1 MAIPNTKATLLS
13 YCKRQLGYPV
23 VEINVDDDQAD
34 DVLDDALQ
42 YFAEYHYDGTI
53 RTYLK
58 HQVTT
63 AEIAIQ
69 RANTNVVSSSSGGSD
84 SGATTWKEGTNYIE
98 IPESVM
104 SVIKVFSFNDKHTGS
119 MFDLRYQLRLND
131 LYDLT
136 STSILY
142 YEMVQQHLGML
153 DDILVGQPLLRHS
166 KHGNRLYIDMDWENS
181 IENAEWILIECIR
194 KMDPTTY
201 TDIYNDVWLKRY
213 ATAKLKL
220 QWGQNLIKFDG
231 ILMPGGVTLNG
242 RQLVDDAKE
251 EITALEEEVRN
262 AMALPA
268 LDIIG

>member
-34 DVLDDALQ
+34 DILDDALQ

-58 HQVTT
+58 HQITT

-84 SGATTWKEGTNYIE
+84 SGATTWAEGTNYIE

-104 SVIKVFSFNDKHTGS
+104 SVIRVFPFFQKQTNS

-153 DDILVGQPLLRHS
+153 DYILVGQPLLRHS

-181 IENAEWILIECIR
+181 IENAEYILIECIR
-194 KMDPTTY
+194 KMDPTTF

-231 ILMPGGVTLNG
+231 IQMPGGVTLNG

-251 EITALEEEVRN
+251 EIEKLEDEVRN

>member
-1 MAIPNTKATLLS
+1 MAIPNTKATLIS
-13 YCKRQLGYPV
+13 YCKRQLGFPV

-34 DVLDDALQ
+34 DVIDDALQ

-58 HQVTT
+58 HQITD

-69 RANTNVVSSSSGGSD
+69 RANTNIVSSSSGGSD
-84 SGATTWKEGTNYIE
+84 SGATTWKEGSNYLE
-98 IPESVM
+98 LPESIM
-104 SVIKVFSFNDKHTGS
+104 SVIKVFPLHDKHTNS

-153 DDILVGQPLLRHS
+153 DDILVGDPLLRYS
-166 KHGNRLYIDMDWENS
+166 KHGNRLYLDMDWENA

-194 KMDPTTY
+194 KMDPTTF
-201 TDIYNDVWLKRY
+201 TDIYNDVWLKKY

-220 QWGQNLIKFDG
+220 QWGQNLIKFEG
-231 ILMPGGVTLNG
+231 IQMPGGVTLNG

-251 EITALEEEVRN
+251 EIQRLEEEVRLGYE
-262 AMALPA
+262 LPV
-268 LDIIG
+268 LDMIG

>member
-1 MAIPNTKATLLS
+1 MATPTTKATLLS

-34 DVLDDALQ
+34 DILDDALQ
-42 YFAEYHYDGTI
+42 YFAEYHYDGSI
-53 RTYLK
+53 RAYFK
-58 HQVTT
+58 HQVTQ
-63 AEIAIQ
+63 AEIDIQ
-69 RANTNVVSSSSGGSD
+69 RANANVVSSSSGGSD
-84 SGATTWKEGTNYIE
+84 SGATTWQEGTNYIE
-98 IPESVM
+98 LPESIM
-104 SVIKVFSFNDKHTGS
+104 SVIKVFTMSDNTTNN

-153 DDILVGQPLLRHS
+153 DDILVGQPFLRHS
-166 KHGNRLYIDMDWENS
+166 KHGNRLWIDMDWDVRINKNEY
-181 IENAEWILIECIR
+181 IVIECIR
-194 KMDPTTY
+194 KQDPTTF

-231 ILMPGGVTLNG
+231 IQMPGRVTLNG

-251 EITALEEEVRN
+251 EIRELEEEVRLGFE
-262 AMALPA
+262 LPA

>member
-42 YFAEYHYDGTI
+42 YFTEYHYDGTF

-58 HQVTT
+58 HQITQ
-63 AEIAIQ
+63 AEIDNQ
-69 RANTNVVSSSSGGSD
+69 KTNTNVVSSSSGGSD
-84 SGATTWKEGTNYIE
+84 SGATTWLEGNNYIE
-98 IPESVM
+98 LPEAIM
-104 SVIKVFSFNDKHTGS
+104 SVVKVFTFTDKSTNN

-153 DDILVGQPLLRHS
+153 DDILVGSPFMRHS
-166 KHGNRLYIDMDWENS
+166 KHGNRLYVDMDWTNNVAAGEYL
-181 IENAEWILIECIR
+181 LIECHR
-194 KMDPTTY
+194 KQDPTTF

-231 ILMPGGVTLNG
+231 IQMPGGVTLNG

-251 EITALEEEVRN
+251 EITKLEEEVRLGYE
-262 AMALPA
+262 LPVM
-268 LDIIG
+268 DMIG

>member
-42 YFAEYHYDGTI
+42 YFTEYHYDGTL

-58 HQVTT
+58 HQITQ
-63 AEIAIQ
+63 AEIDNQ
-69 RANTNVVSSSSGGSD
+69 KTNTDVVSSSSGGSD
-84 SGATTWKEGTNYIE
+84 SGATTWKEGNNYIE
-98 IPESVM
+98 LPEAVM
-104 SVIKVFSFNDKHTGS
+104 SVVKVFTFTDKSTNN

-153 DDILVGQPLLRHS
+153 DDILVGSPFMRHS
-166 KHGNRLYIDMDWENS
+166 KHGNRLYVDMDWTNS
-181 IENAEWILIECIR
+181 IAAGEYLLIEAIR
-194 KMDPTTY
+194 KQDPTTF
-201 TDIYNDVWLKRY
+201 TDIYNDVWLKKY

-231 ILMPGGVTLNG
+231 IQMPGGVTLNG

-251 EITALEEEVRN
+251 EIIKLEEEVRLGYE
-262 AMALPA
+262 LPV
-268 LDIIG
+268 LDMIG

>member
-42 YFAEYHYDGTI
+42 YFTEYHYDGTF

-58 HQVTT
+58 HQITQ
-63 AEIAIQ
+63 AEIDNQ
-69 RANTNVVSSSSGGSD
+69 KTNASVVSSSSGGSD
-84 SGATTWKEGTNYIE
+84 GGATTWLEGNNYIE
-98 IPESVM
+98 LPEAVM
-104 SVIKVFSFNDKHTGS
+104 AVVKVFTFTDKSTNN

-153 DDILVGQPLLRHS
+153 DDILVGSPFMRHS
-166 KHGNRLYIDMDWENS
+166 KHGNRLYVDMDWTNNISAGEYL
-181 IENAEWILIECIR
+181 LIEAHV
-194 KMDPTTY
+194 KQDPTTF
-201 TDIYNDVWLKRY
+201 TDIYNDVWLKKY

-220 QWGQNLIKFDG
+220 QWGQNLIKFEG

-251 EITALEEEVRN
+251 EILRLEEEVRLGYE
-262 AMALPA
+262 LPV
-268 LDIIG
+268 LDMIG

>member
-42 YFAEYHYDGTI
+42 YFTEYHYDGTF

-58 HQVTT
+58 HQITQ
-63 AEIAIQ
+63 AEIDNQKTNA
-69 RANTNVVSSSSGGSD
+69 NVVSSSSGGSD
-84 SGATTWKEGTNYIE
+84 SGATTWLEGNNYIE
-98 IPESVM
+98 LPEAIM
-104 SVIKVFSFNDKHTGS
+104 SVVKVFTFTDKSTNN

-153 DDILVGQPLLRHS
+153 DDILVGSPFMRHS
-166 KHGNRLYIDMDWENS
+166 KHGNRLYVDMDWTNNVAAGEYL
-181 IENAEWILIECIR
+181 LIECHR
-194 KMDPTTY
+194 KQDPTTF

-231 ILMPGGVTLNG
+231 IQMPGGVTLNG

-251 EITALEEEVRN
+251 EIKKLEEEVRLVYE
-262 AMALPA
+262 LPV
-268 LDIIG
+268 LDMIG